1 MTEKTISIQY
11 FSTYSELVTFME
23 NLNSLVQTRE
33 LEEGN
38 KILVYHDSTKD
49 SFTFG
54 GNSSC
59 DICCPYLFTEDV
71 KLNVR
76 NNGYLL
82 AVMNDN
88 GLQIPNNYY
97 EMVSES
103 INMNVLRKTD
113 PSGRLS
119 IPRTELV
126 LNASPVGLFL
136 TIEGDGNQLNNDYF
150 YRLSV
155 ELLRAAFLV
164 QQTGMEMSL

>member
-23 NLNSLVQTRE
+23 NLNSLVQTKE
-33 LEEGN
+33 LQPGN
-38 KILVYHDSTKD
+38 KILVYHDPTKD

-71 KLNVR
+71 TLNVR

-97 EMVSES
+97 EMVSNS
-103 INMNVLRKTD
+103 INMEVFRKTD
-113 PSGRLS
+113 SSGRLS
-119 IPRTELV
+119 IPRTELI
-126 LNASPVGLFL
+126 LNASPMGLFL

-155 ELLRAAFLV
+155 EMLRAAFLV